1 MPHEQAWYGNADLST
16 VPNFPDEI
24 WARLK
29 TWAKA
34 QAVSNAAPSIDEC
47 EAYVRHV
54 CGEIASNP
62 SVLGPDVVAFYAREA
77 REMIVKF
84 RTTVNAEGCV
94 A

>member
-1 MPHEQAWYGNADLST
+1 MPQEQAWYGDADLST

-34 QAVSNAAPSIDEC
+34 MAAANAEPSIDEC
-47 EAYVRHV
+47 EAYVHHV
-54 CGEIASNP
+54 CGEITSNP
-62 SVLGPDVVAFYAREA
+62 SVLGPDVVAFYAGEA
-77 REMIVKF
+77 RDMIVKF
-84 RTTVNAEGCV
+84 RATVNAEGGV

>member
-1 MPHEQAWYGNADLST
+1 MPKEPAWYGNADLST
-16 VPNFPDEI
+16 VPNFPDEM

-34 QAVSNAAPSIDEC
+34 QAASNLEPSIDEC

-54 CGEIASNP
+54 CGELTSKP

-77 REMIVKF
+77 RDMIVKF
-84 RTTVNAEGCV
+84 RATVNAEGGV